1 MRTILIHSNPVII
14 CFEEKRKDSLNLET
28 FTILGDNNSMVIE
41 IYCLCTSVQRHS
53 FDCLFVLSIGGK
65 WLFIQW
71 NQNRF
76 FPFATGSLLEAI
88 QPLTKTPEKR
98 RFRLDPTFQWAVS
111 VVPITDNS
119 PRFFS

>member
-1 MRTILIHSNPVII
+1 
-14 CFEEKRKDSLNLET
+14 
-28 FTILGDNNSMVIE
+28 
-41 IYCLCTSVQRHS
+41 

-76 FPFATGSLLEAI
+76 FSFATGSLLEAI
-88 QPLTKTPEKR
+88 QPLTKTPVKR